1 MLVSLD
7 FDGVLIKTEN
17 KAKKIF
23 FKILKYIE
31 NNKNIE
37 INNKSAIFNKLNG
50 LPIPQ
55 ISKRLSKQFKCREKK

>member
-17 KAKKIF
+17 EAKKIF

-50 LPIPQ
+50 LQIPQ
-55 ISKRLSKQFKCREKK
+55 I